1 MKLHLPP
8 PLLHSI
14 LSILTTFGI
23 SYTLPAH
30 GGVMFDCVPISVYT
44 DYGQNCGRYVAGQV
58 NDMLATIRVH
68 DGGVVIPYVGTK
80 FEAEGKTQYTLQHM
94 IDFSSGGS
102 LAYDAAVGYG
112 FIGSVTHAGT
122 HNPNYAAPLVGS
134 ANAVQYTGIE
144 YWKSN
149 TGEYLNTTEL
159 GDRNLDL
166 KLTRLSKL
174 VTDVRTEDAFSTT
187 GSPQELEGKMIYRSG
202 SGVMVMYHVKEN
214 GMPDPESGVPL
225 PTICGGYTYVSGGV
239 QAIDFIRIDEQED
252 GSFAAKSEAMNYNRE
267 RHSWSGMQNTYD
279 YVTGSNV
286 YGFEHPMPGLC
297 LTGDSGS
304 PSWIWDEASSSYKYF
319 GAMASGES
327 CAGAI
332 IGSGTDW
339 MPKILEK
346 YNVNATLGKGGDH
359 TVTFH
364 AVDALGEEFSGLD
377 NSGNTLTIQ
386 KKMGSLTYTDS
397 DGQAAKTDFCGV
409 QSGVNT
415 WNDLANRKDLDNWF
429 NYGGGYLNS
438 GRNVS
443 ADSGM
448 IDQGELLQTN
458 NIVLTAVDSTTY
470 SLKLDATVDTG
481 IGYLRLSKAEGVETA
496 CFKLISGGQDDNGQD
511 YQLNTAGFV
520 VDRGVTMDIALTAD
534 ATYMREWRKVG
545 AGDLVISGSGNN
557 NVLLNIGGNSEG
569 ANDGDWTSPH
579 REGRLILNRQDGYAA
594 YNVLASTGSTVVLEG
609 GLGQVKRNITL
620 GAGGAVLDLHGHDY
634 EWNNSDT
641 SHFSLYMMAE
651 GDTLANYSGSAT
663 VTVKDTHSGL
673 ADISQNF
680 IGAFEDS
687 AEGALDVVYDGC
699 GKWTMNTVFTDLSHH
714 SDSSFTVN
722 SGEVVLQ
729 GTLTQHAKGSESGT
743 NANRLVRDND
753 WHYAHAKM
761 DVEVR
766 NNATFTLGS
775 HAFLEGNVRVNAGG
789 TLELHQAVNHAQE
802 YVEGG
807 TMLENVAIYSDH
819 YGLSKDSTVSNEGK
833 LHVKY
838 DAGTDTDTTFK
849 GKLSGCGAVVFEMG
863 TDGGT
868 FTLAN
873 DANDFSGTKKIESGG
888 LVATS
893 KAALGNVNDHKY
905 EIGAK
910 GFLAVTGTEWTTDE
924 VLNYVTG
931 TSEGVLALTQNQ
943 ATALSTEDIPHLIIG
958 AMGEVTYGTKETK
971 LDALDGKWR
980 LGGGGGTLTVDF
992 LLDDDT
998 ATLELGNA
1006 YTKGTVILT
1015 NTGNHIGNI
1024 IMYGGVTLKGDP
1036 AALGG
1041 AKLEVPY
1048 GSRLTEASISEIS
1061 ALNNNSQGVLL
1072 VESDTEEAIDLRQ
1085 HTELG
1090 IGTDGDTVLNRT
1102 ITTADDAAYRFGGI
1116 TGTLTVNCALSG
1128 NHDLVVDNQTY
1139 SSGTLVLNGA
1149 TGLTGKVEVM
1159 GYNENLTAER
1169 AGDICVKLG
1178 HNNMLINTQHT
1189 TVSNGGVLDLNGTNQ
1204 TIRNLSI
1211 GETGALTD
1219 SLGNSTL
1226 SLSGENNSVA
1236 GILNVNHLHANQA
1249 TVEVGEQAVWRVSD
1263 LSLSDSVL
1271 KLGNGNLNGSLQVT
1285 GGTSTVQTSGT
1296 TSLAS
1301 LQTSANSVLNLT
1313 TEAASIATLQTE
1325 TGSVLNL
1332 TTDTLTLYGTD
1343 YSTGA
1348 AGRFILKADRLNMS
1362 NGDGTSIG
1370 GTLELAQDT
1379 TLYSDGS
1386 KNNMTRSIS
1395 TLSLANGA
1403 TATLDSPSWN
1413 TIWNI
1418 GELTGDGNLLWKA
1431 NTNHS
1436 TPSRLVLGGDNGSF
1450 AGKITVER
1458 TGGANRS
1465 RAWQTYLELGHENAA
1480 ANAEVTLNG
1489 QNDISMVALALNT
1502 DTIRMKGLSGNAY
1515 AAVYAGAAVTDPA
1528 LINTAP
1534 LSTRNATLLLE
1545 GEGTYTYSGTI
1556 LGDDAHRI
1564 SLDKSGSGTQTLN
1577 GKSVVLGDVYVNN
1590 GLLELSAKEGLV
1602 GGNVVVRNASVN
1614 FNSASLEVAGTI
1626 SAEHASVN
1634 LQQALQS
1641 AAQNTLCFSGTGN
1654 TLYGQVNLHAVT
1666 VGSGAELT
1674 LTDAAVS
1681 SVISNSGTVHVGS
1694 GTVFNVTQADFA
1706 AAVREGQAL
1715 TLIEGQGGSVDAPTT
1730 TVMVGGTALADMLAT
1745 GQSVSYGTEGGS
1757 LTATVALADN
1767 NIIWTGAN
1775 SAVWDLKKSSNWKQ
1789 QSDSAVTTA
1798 TALSNVIFDSK
1809 GTRYVNVVNKGVTT
1823 WNMTALSGSY
1833 LFQAGAVTVL
1843 NDLDLQG
1850 TSYVQPTEKMTVLGD
1865 VSVASGATLA
1875 ASAGLD
1881 VGGTVYLGG
1890 TLSVGTVNN
1899 AELEGDIRAER
1910 GSGTKG
1916 TLTRPKGAEGT
1927 LRLSGT
1933 VELAAFNAENST
1945 AANATLFSGET
1956 SVGTMK
1962 LTSGAAA
1969 VTGEGTLSIEDAVTL
1984 GESGT
1989 QRGSL
1994 EGRDGEGKRQY
2005 AITAPAASTAAVE
2018 SLNADAAMV
2027 LRSNSI
2033 TNAALKGAVLTTE
2046 AGAEVSVKDVRFMQA
2061 DGTGISLTAAEGKE
2075 AGIIRGQTQMTAAG
2089 DNTFTLGGT
2098 GEQLARLDV
2107 MLLALDAG
2115 TRLEMANVI
2124 LGIDSSTKGEAALK
2138 ANGLTVE
2145 ADGAALQ
2152 LQPLTFGDSQT
2163 KQVEEPAVIASLT
2176 LSNIKDVIIE
2186 GAENKGMLVHL
2197 VGDYTLGNVDWVK
2210 VGLGEGAKFN
2220 DGLAVTLLYEN
2231 EAGQELTV
2239 HGQYTMAE
2247 VEVQAAAKAAAQNHN
2262 YVYFRLTGTVPEP
2275 TTGTL
2280 SLLALAA
2287 LAARRR
2293 RK

>member
-8 PLLHSI
+8 PLFRSV
-14 LSILTTFGI
+14 LSLLTMLGI

-30 GGVMFDCVPISVYT
+30 GGVMFDCVPISVYA

-58 NDMLATIRVH
+58 NDMLATIR
-68 DGGVVIPYVGTK
+68 DRDNGVVIPYVGAK
-80 FEAEGKTQYTLQHM
+80 FEAEGKTQYTLPSM

-134 ANAVQYTGIE
+134 SNAVQYTGIE

-149 TGEYLNTTEL
+149 TGAYLNTTEL
-159 GDRNLDL
+159 GVRDLDL

-174 VTDVRTEDAFSTT
+174 VTDVRTSDAFSTT
-187 GSPQELEGKMIYRSG
+187 ASTSQELKDELVGQMIYRSG
-202 SGVMVMYHVKEN
+202 SGVMAMYHVKDN

-225 PTICGGYTYVSGGV
+225 PTICGGYAYVSGGV
-239 QAIDFIRIDEQED
+239 QAIDFIRIDTRED
-252 GSFAAKSEAMNYNRE
+252 GSFAIKSEAMNYDMD
-267 RHSWSGMQNTYD
+267 RHSWSGMQNTYN

-304 PSWIWDEASSSYKYF
+304 PSWIWDEATGSYQYF

-339 MPKILEK
+339 MPKVLEK
-346 YNVNATLGKGGDH
+346 YNVNIALGTGGDH
-359 TVTFH
+359 RVTFG
-364 AVDALGEEFSGLD
+364 AVNVLGDEFSGLD
-377 NSGNTLTIQ
+377 NNGDTLTIR
-386 KKMGSLTYTDS
+386 KKMGSLSYTGS
-397 DGQAAKTDFCGV
+397 NGQAETTAFCGV

-415 WNDLANRKDLDNWF
+415 WNNLANLKDLDNWF
-429 NYGGGYLNS
+429 SYGEGYLNS

-443 ADSGM
+443 EASGK

-458 NIVLTAVDSTTY
+458 NIVLTAADSDTY
-470 SLKLDATVDTG
+470 SLKLTDTVDTG
-481 IGYLRLSKAEGVETA
+481 IGYVRLSKAEGVDTA
-496 CFKLISGGQDDNGQD
+496 HFVLSSDGKDAKGQD

-520 VDRGVTMDIALTAD
+520 VDRGVTLDIALTAD

-545 AGDLVISGSGNN
+545 AGDLIISGSGNN
-557 NVLLNIGGNSEG
+557 DVLLNIGGNSEG
-569 ANDGDWTSPH
+569 ANDGNWLSAH
-579 REGRLILNRQDGYAA
+579 REGRVILNRQDGYAA

-609 GLGQVKRNITL
+609 GLSQVKRNITL

-634 EWNNSDT
+634 VWNNSDA

-651 GDTLANYSGSAT
+651 GDTLANYSDKKTT
-663 VTVKDTHSGL
+663 VTVTDTHSGL
-673 ADISQNF
+673 VGISQNF

-687 AEGALDVVYDGC
+687 EKGALSVVYDG
-699 GKWTMNTVFTDLSHH
+699 GGTWTMNTVFTDLSHN
-714 SDSSFTVN
+714 SGSSFAVN

-775 HAFLEGNVRVNAGG
+775 HAFLEGNVQIQAGG
-789 TLELHQAVNHAQE
+789 TFELHQAVNHAQE

-807 TMLENVAIYSDH
+807 TMLENVADYSDH
-819 YGLSKDSTVSNEGK
+819 YGLSKDSTVSNEGT

-838 DAGTDTDTTFK
+838 DAGTDADTTFK
-849 GKLSGCGAVVFEMG
+849 GKLSGSGDVVFEMG

-873 DANDFSGTKKIESGG
+873 DTNDFSGTKRIVSGG
-888 LVATS
+888 LVAAS
-893 KAALGNVNDHKY
+893 KGALGDVSTHKY
-905 EIGAK
+905 DIGTK
-910 GFLAVTGTEWTTDE
+910 GFLTVEGTAWTTDE
-924 VLNYVTG
+924 MQTYITD
-931 TSEGVLALTQNQ
+931 TSAGVLALTQNQ
-943 ATALSTEDIPHLIIG
+943 TEALSTAAIPELIIG
-958 AMGEVTYGTKETK
+958 AVGEVTYGTK
-971 LDALDGKWR
+971 DAELAALNNKWR

-992 LLDDDT
+992 LLND
-998 ATLELGNA
+998 AGAELELGNA

-1015 NTGNHIGNI
+1015 NTGNSIGNI
-1024 IMYGGVTLKGDP
+1024 VMCGGVTLQGEQ

-1041 AKLEVPY
+1041 AKLEVAY
-1048 GSRLTEASISEIS
+1048 GSRLTEASVSGMA
-1061 ALNNNSQGVLL
+1061 ALNKDSQGVLL
-1072 VESDTEEAIDLRQ
+1072 VGSDTEKTIDLTQ
-1085 HTELG
+1085 HPELA

-1102 ITTADDAAYRFGGI
+1102 ILTAADAAYRFGGI
-1116 TGTLTVNCALSG
+1116 TGTLTVDSAALAAG
-1128 NHDLVVDNQTY
+1128 LDLVVDNQTY
-1139 SSGTLVLNGA
+1139 SGGTLVLNGS
-1149 TGLTGKVEVM
+1149 TGLTGKVAVM
-1159 GYNENLTAER
+1159 GYNEELAAEQV
-1169 AGDICVKLG
+1169 GDIRVQLG
-1178 HNNMLINTQHT
+1178 HAGVLNNTQQT

-1211 GETGALTD
+1211 GATGALTD
-1219 SLGNSTL
+1219 SRGNGTL
-1226 SLSGENNSVA
+1226 SLSGANSVA
-1236 GILNVNHLHANQA
+1236 GTLSVDRLQADHA
-1249 TVEVGEQAVWRVSD
+1249 TVQVDDQAVWEVSD
-1263 LSLSDSVL
+1263 ISLADSDL
-1271 KLGNGNLNGSLQVT
+1271 QLGNRALNGSLQAT
-1285 GGTSTVQTSGT
+1285 GGTSTVQTAGA
-1296 TSLAS
+1296 AS
-1301 LQTSANSVLNLT
+1301 LS
-1313 TEAASIATLQTE
+1313 TLQTAA
-1325 TGSVLNL
+1325 GSVLNL
-1332 TTDTLTLYGTD
+1332 TADTLTLNGTE
-1343 YSTGA
+1343 YNTGA
-1348 AGRFILKADRLNMS
+1348 AGKVILTAERLNLS

-1370 GTLELAQDT
+1370 GTLELAQNT

-1386 KNNMTRSIS
+1386 KNNMTRDIS
-1395 TLSLANGA
+1395 TLSFANGA

-1418 GELTGDGNLLWKA
+1418 GKLTGEGNLLWKA

-1436 TPSRLVLGGDNGSF
+1436 TPSRLVLSGDNASF
-1450 AGKITVER
+1450 TGNITVER
-1458 TGGANRS
+1458 TGGANSS

-1480 ANAEVTLNG
+1480 AHAEVTLKG
-1489 QNDISMVALALNT
+1489 QNNNSMVALALNA
-1502 DTIRMKGLSGNAY
+1502 DTIRMKGLSGNTY
-1515 AAVYAGAAVTDPA
+1515 AAVYAGAAVEDPA

-1534 LSTRNATLLLE
+1534 QSTRTTTLELG

-1556 LGDDAHRI
+1556 VGDDTHCI
-1564 SLDKSGSGTQTLN
+1564 SLAKSGSGTQTLN
-1577 GKSVVLGDVYVNN
+1577 GKSVVLGDVAVT
-1590 GLLELSAKEGLV
+1590 GGSLVLSATEGCV
-1602 GGNVVVRNASVN
+1602 GGNVSIRNGSVV
-1614 FNSASLEVAGTI
+1614 FNSASLAVAGTI

-1641 AAQNTLCFSGTGN
+1641 AAQNTLSFSGTGN
-1654 TLYGQVNLHAVT
+1654 TLSGQVNLQAVT

-1681 SVISNSGTVHVGS
+1681 TVISNSGTVTVGS

-1715 TLIEGQGGSVDAPTT
+1715 TLIKGNGGSVNAPTA
-1730 TVMVGGTALADMLAT
+1730 TVKVGGLDLANMLGT
-1745 GQSVSYGTEGGS
+1745 GQSVSYGTNGGS

-1775 SAVWDLKKSSNWKQ
+1775 NAVWDLKQSSNWKQ
-1789 QSDSAVTTA
+1789 QSNSAATTA
-1798 TALSNVIFDSK
+1798 AALSSVIFDSK
-1809 GTRYVNVVNKGVTT
+1809 LTRYVTVASDGVTA
-1823 WNMTALSGSY
+1823 WDMTALSGAY
-1833 LFQAGAVTVL
+1833 MFQSGAITVL

-1850 TSYVQPTEKMTVLGD
+1850 STYVMPVARMTVGGD
-1865 VSVASGATLA
+1865 ISVASGATLA
-1875 ASAGLD
+1875 AAKGLD

-1890 TLSVGTVNN
+1890 ALNIGTVNN
-1899 AELEGDIRAER
+1899 DELQNDILAER

-1916 TLTRPKGAEGT
+1916 TLTRGSGSEGT

-1933 VELAAFNAENST
+1933 VELAAFNAKNAT

-1956 SVGTMK
+1956 SVNTME

-1969 VTGEGTLSIEDAVTL
+1969 AAGEGTLNIEGKVTL
-1984 GESGT
+1984 GEYKT

-1994 EGRDGEGKRQY
+1994 EGRDGDGKRQY
-2005 AITAPAASTAAVE
+2005 AITAPAASTAAAEHLKV
-2018 SLNADAAMV
+2018 DAEMV

-2046 AGAEVSVKDVRFMQA
+2046 AGAEVGIKDVRFMQA

-2075 AGIIRGQTQMTAAG
+2075 AGLIRGQTQMTVDG
-2089 DNTFTLGGT
+2089 DNTFTLRGT
-2098 GEQLARLDV
+2098 GEQPARLDG

-2115 TRLEMANVI
+2115 T
-2124 LGIDSSTKGEAALK
+2124 K
-2138 ANGLTVE
+2138 
-2145 ADGAALQ
+2145 LQ
-2152 LQPLTFGDSQT
+2152 LSDIVLGATSRITDDAAVLELSNTRAEAVMGVNTVCTGTGTLAAGTELRATGTEGGSLIISDAARVCELRMNSIEDVYLTGQ
-2163 KQVEEPAVIASLT
+2163 SLT
-2176 LSNIKDVIIE
+2176 L
-2186 GAENKGMLVHL
+2186 
-2197 VGDYTLGNVDWVK
+2197 TLSGLTLTPETEWVALSFGTQATVD
-2210 VGLGEGAKFN
+2210 
-2220 DGLAVTLLYEN
+2220 DGLQITVAQEEGSKKRALTAPVYMMEGNDRTVFISA
-2231 EAGQELTV
+2231 AGL
-2239 HGQYTMAE
+2239 A
-2247 VEVQAAAKAAAQNHN
+2247 
-2262 YVYFRLTGTVPEP
+2262 PEP
-2275 TTGTL
+2275 ATATL
-2280 SLLALAA
+2280 SLLALAG

-2293 RK
+2293 RH